1 MAGALDPT
9 CFCPRGAALGVAPS
23 LLAEIVGL
31 YTRDVAAET
40 GPAPQVLERIKKE
53 GKKLFVY
60 NWEDYVHPNTIPQ
73 FEKEFGVKVTY
84 DTFPSNEQLLAKLQA
99 GGAKY
104 DVIFPT
110 HYFLPI
116 YLAQGL
122 LAPLDH
128 ANLPHLHNVF
138 AKFRNT
144 PFDPGNTYTVPYGW
158 GMTGLAYNS
167 YIYQRRSAPW

>member
-1 MAGALDPT
+1 MDRHTRTQLDIWAEALWQERLTRRD
-9 CFCPRGAALGVAPS
+9 FVRRGIALGAASS

-31 YTRDVAAET
+31 YTREVAAET

-116 YLAQGL
+116 
-122 LAPLDH
+122 
-128 ANLPHLHNVF
+128 
-138 AKFRNT
+138 
-144 PFDPGNTYTVPYGW
+144 
-158 GMTGLAYNS
+158 
-167 YIYQRRSAPW
+167 

>member
-1 MAGALDPT
+1 MARHTRTQLDIWAEALWQERLTRRD
-9 CFCPRGAALGVAPS
+9 FVRRGIALGAASS

-31 YTRDVAAET
+31 YTRKAAAEA

-60 NWEDYVHPNTIPQ
+60 NWEDYVHPHTIPR

-110 HYFLPI
+110 HNFVPI
-116 YLAQGL
+116 YIAQGL
-122 LAPLDH
+122 LAPLH
-128 ANLPHLHNVF
+128 HEQLPNLQNVL
-138 AKFRNT
+138 AKFRDT
-144 PFDPGNTYTVPYGW
+144 PVDSGNKYT
-158 GMTGLAYNS
+158 A
-167 YIYQRRSAPW
+167 

>member
-1 MAGALDPT
+1 MDRHTRTQLDIWVEALWQEHLTRRD
-9 CFCPRGAALGVAPS
+9 FVRRGLALGVAS
-23 LLAEIVGL
+23 SSLAEIVGL
-31 YTRDVAAET
+31 YTREVAAEA
-40 GPAPQVLERIKKE
+40 GPAPQVLERMKKE
-53 GKKLFVY
+53 GNKLFVY

-99 GGAKY
+99 GGVKY

-110 HYFLPI
+110 HYFLPV

-128 ANLPHLHNVF
+128 AQPTAF
-138 AKFRNT
+138 TKRFCQ
-144 PFDPGNTYTVPYGW
+144 VPQYPV
-158 GMTGLAYNS
+158 
-167 YIYQRRSAPW
+167 RSGQHVHSAL

>member
-1 MAGALDPT
+1 MDRPTRTQLDIWTEALWQERLTRRD
-9 CFCPRGAALGVAPS
+9 FVRRGITLGVASS

-31 YTRDVAAET
+31 YTRQVAAET

-60 NWEDYVHPNTIPQ
+60 NWEDYVHPNTIPR

-110 HYFLPI
+110 HYSCPFILPRAFSHRLTTRTCRI
-116 YLAQGL
+116 CTTSSPSSAIR
-122 LAPLDH
+122 PLIQ
-128 ANLPHLHNVF
+128 AIPTRCPM
-138 AKFRNT
+138 A
-144 PFDPGNTYTVPYGW
+144 G
-158 GMTGLAYNS
+158 A
-167 YIYQRRSAPW
+167 